1 MASKI
6 RIVLYCLLL
15 ISVQQ
20 CFAQEGSKSKKKLEE
35 KKEAKEK
42 SSAKV
47 IQEGE
52 NFHMKI
58 QTKETRKRM
67 KESRK
72 KADMLNANAREPF
85 YKRWFRK
92 KHH

>member
-1 MASKI
+1 MNRFFRFFLI
-6 RIVLYCLLL
+6 FNLCLFSLQ
-15 ISVQQ
+15 S
-20 CFAQEGSKSKKKLEE
+20 FAQESKSKKKLEE
-35 KKEAKEK
+35 KKAAKEK

-52 NFHMKI
+52 EFHMKI

-67 KESRK
+67 KESKK
-72 KADMLNANAREPF
+72 KAAMINSNTKEPF
-85 YKRWFRK
+85 YKRWFKR

>member
-1 MASKI
+1 MNGFKRCFFCS
-6 RIVLYCLLL
+6 LFL
-15 ISVQQ
+15 ISVNF
-20 CFAQEGSKSKKKLEE
+20 CAAQESKSKKKLEE

-47 IQEGE
+47 IAEGE
-52 NFHMKI
+52 EFHMKI

-67 KESRK
+67 KESKK
-72 KADMLNANAREPF
+72 KAAMINANQREPF
-85 YKRWFRK
+85 YKRWFKR

>member
-1 MASKI
+1 MLGLS
-6 RIVLYCLLL
+6 RLL
-15 ISVQQ
+15 IGLVFLFSFAI
-20 CFAQEGSKSKKKLEE
+20 CGAQESKSKKKLEE

-47 IQEGE
+47 IAEGE
-52 NFHMKI
+52 AFHMKI

-67 KESRK
+67 KENKK
-72 KADMLNANAREPF
+72 KAAMINANQREPF
-85 YKRWFRK
+85 YKRWFKK